1 MIFFVN
7 PHLITE
13 VGDPHTG
20 IPIMPVMM
28 AYAYSSAKK
37 NNIENISIGIR
48 DNEANN

>member
-37 NNIENISIGIR
+37 ITLKFKQLIVLEKTQII
-48 DNEANN
+48 